1 MDASRKTPV
10 TVLTGFLGAGKTTL
24 LNRILQANA
33 GKRIA
38 IVENELG
45 EIGVDG
51 DLVVDAQEEVHQLHN
66 GCLCCAL
73 RGDLIRTVGM
83 LLDRKEPVDAM
94 GVDCVWSWNRRPG
107 RRRTPDGFKKGR
119 ELSAR
124 STKNS
129 ASQRAPLRDAS
140 TPDAIVVETSGL
152 ARPAPVVQTFLFD
165 DDLKGRAVV
174 DAVVTVVDAK
184 HAYLHL
190 DEGTECLEQV
200 ALADVILLNKIDL
213 VAEVDVDHLAQ
224 RIRGINR
231 LAKVHCTLDAAIDTA
246 KVLDQR
252 AFDPLRTLVMDAALL
267 VDEPR
272 RHESSVRSVGIDL
285 PGDLDPRKL
294 ERWVGS
300 LLANRG
306 EDIFR
311 IKGVLSVKDD
321 PNLLVLHGT
330 HMVIHATSGRP
341 WNNRA
346 RGNKLV
352 IVGRDRDLDRDELKR
367 GLAQCRV

>member
-10 TVLTGFLGAGKTTL
+10 TILTGFLGAGKTTL
-24 LNRILQANA
+24 LNRILQDNE

-38 IVENELG
+38 VVENELG

-83 LLDRKEPVDAM
+83 LLDRKDPV
-94 GVDCVWSWNRRPG
+94 
-107 RRRTPDGFKKGR
+107 
-119 ELSAR
+119 
-124 STKNS
+124 
-129 ASQRAPLRDAS
+129 
-140 TPDAIVVETSGL
+140 DAIVVETSGL

-165 DDLKGRAVV
+165 DDLKDRAVV

-190 DEGTECLEQV
+190 DESAECIEQI

-213 VAEVDVDHLAQ
+213 VTDPDVDHLAQ

-231 LAKVHCTLDAAIDTA
+231 VAKVHRTLEAAIDSE
-246 KVLDQR
+246 KVLNQR
-252 AFDPLRTLVMDAALL
+252 AFDPLRTLMMDAALL
-267 VDEPR
+267 VDEPH
-272 RHESSVRSVGIDL
+272 RHASSVRSVGLDL

-294 ERWVGS
+294 ERWMGS

-321 PNLLVLHGT
+321 PNPLVLQGT
-330 HMVIHATSGRP
+330 HMVIDATSGRA
-341 WNNRA
+341 WNDRA

-352 IVGRDRDLDRDELKR
+352 IIGRGLDRDELKR
-367 GLAQCRV
+367 GLAQCRA